1 MQFGSNFTARPA
13 PLLSWCA
20 HGDPCR
26 EDSLHRRR
34 AEAHCNAR
42 SYSAW
47 LQVQSCILKTVA
59 EAKHCLFTL
68 PEVKYRKAELRGCR
82 VLESGHADG
91 RQPFEQHHPLNE
103 TIGTSHAF

>member
-1 MQFGSNFTARPA
+1 MLTVTLAART
-13 PLLSWCA
+13 
-20 HGDPCR
+20 
-26 EDSLHRRR
+26 
-34 AEAHCNAR
+34 HCTDAVLKHIAMHDL
-42 SYSAW
+42 YSAW